1 MTTTTTTGNLED
13 QTATSNANGRHM
25 RGLIW
30 LCGVLMVLV
39 STAIVY
45 FVWMMSELYSLNF
58 DT

>member
-1 MTTTTTTGNLED
+1 MKAEQSTTNIED
-13 QTATSNANGRHM
+13 QTATAAANGRHM

-45 FVWMMSELYSLNF
+45 FVWMMSEFYALQL

>member
-1 MTTTTTTGNLED
+1 MKAERAMTMTTGNIED
-13 QTATSNANGRHM
+13 PRVTVVANGRHM

-45 FVWMMSELYSLNF
+45 FVWMMSELCLL
-58 DT
+58 

>member
-1 MTTTTTTGNLED
+1 MTMTMGNIED
-13 QTATSNANGRHM
+13 PRVTVVANGRHM

-45 FVWMMSELYSLNF
+45 FVWMMSELCLL
-58 DT
+58 